1 MDKAISSMS
10 IKKLLLLLYIMAG
23 LIIAIFTAF
32 MTFYIIDVPIGMK
45 MFSKIVITIVFTLP
59 VIAFLSYI
67 LGSFFSKKFIFIQK
81 RLLQIADEDFTVYDT
96 HESIKEVADIHK
108 ILNNVSMQLDNS
120 INELKEKNSELTWM
134 VRSFAHDFRTPLT
147 IIAGN
152 IEAIEDGLISQKELP
167 TVLVKIK
174 LETNYM
180 SELLSDVL
188 SFIHSLKSV
197 VKKEKIALKKMLDE
211 EIFVLIEP
219 QNEVKLLNTLQ
230 ENDTLEFTKIDLKK
244 ILINLLNNSAK
255 FTESGSITLF
265 FKDNSLIVQD
275 TGIGII
281 DEECEK
287 IFQAFY
293 TVDKSK
299 NRVKSG
305 FGLGLAIAKNL
316 ALKNGYF
323 VECDTEYKNGC
334 KIVLF
339 PLTKKALP
347 PDKGR

>member
-1 MDKAISSMS
+1 MGKDISSMS

-45 MFSKIVITIVFTLP
+45 MFSKIVISIVFTLP

-67 LGSFFSKKFIFIQK
+67 LGSFFSKKFIFIQN
-81 RLLQIADEDFTVYDT
+81 RLLQIADEDFTLYSNN
-96 HESIKEVADIHK
+96 ESIKEIADIHK
-108 ILNNVSMQLDNS
+108 TLNDVSIQLDKS

-134 VRSFAHDFRTPLT
+134 VRSFTHDFRTPLT
-147 IIAGN
+147 IIQGN
-152 IEAIEDGLISQKELP
+152 IEAIEDGFVSQKELP
-167 TVLVKIK
+167 TVLQNIK
-174 LETNYM
+174 LETSYM
-180 SELLSDVL
+180 NELLSDVL

-197 VKKEKIALKKMLDE
+197 VKKEKIELKFFLDE
-211 EIFVLIEP
+211 EIFALIEP
-219 QNEVKLLNTLQ
+219 QKGVNLVNNIQ
-230 ENDTLEFTKIDLKK
+230 EKDTLKFTKIDLKK

-265 FKDNSLIVQD
+265 FENNSLIVQD

-281 DEECEK
+281 AKECER

-299 NRVKSG
+299 NRSKSG

-323 VECDTEYKNGC
+323 LKCDPQYKNGC
-334 KIVLF
+334 KIIF
-339 PLTKKALP
+339 SPITEI
-347 PDKGR
+347 

>member
-1 MDKAISSMS
+1 
-10 IKKLLLLLYIMAG
+10 MAG

-45 MFSKIVITIVFTLP
+45 MFSKIVITIVLTLP
-59 VIAFLSYI
+59 IIAFLSYI

-81 RLLQIADEDFTVYDT
+81 RLLQIADEDFTT
-96 HESIKEVADIHK
+96 HAHNESIKEIADIHK
-108 ILNNVSMQLDNS
+108 TLNTVSAQLDKS
-120 INELKEKNSELTWM
+120 IHELREKNSELTWM
-134 VRSFAHDFRTPLT
+134 VRSFAHDFRTPLS
-147 IIAGN
+147 IISGN
-152 IEAIEDGLISQKELP
+152 IEAIEDGFITQKELP
-167 TVLVKIK
+167 TVLAKIK

-180 SELLSDVL
+180 NELLSDVL

-197 VKKEKIALKKMLDE
+197 VKKEKIALKFFLDK
-211 EIFVLIEP
+211 EIFALIEP
-219 QNEVKLLNTLQ
+219 QNGVNLVNHIQKN
-230 ENDTLEFTKIDLKK
+230 NTLEFTTIDLKK

-255 FTESGSITLF
+255 FTQSGSITLF
-265 FKDNSLIVQD
+265 FENNSLIVQD

-281 DEECEK
+281 EGECEK

-316 ALKNGYF
+316 AFKNGYF
-323 VECDTEYKNGC
+323 LECDREYKDGC
-334 KIVLF
+334 KMILS
-339 PLTKKALP
+339 PITKI
-347 PDKGR
+347 